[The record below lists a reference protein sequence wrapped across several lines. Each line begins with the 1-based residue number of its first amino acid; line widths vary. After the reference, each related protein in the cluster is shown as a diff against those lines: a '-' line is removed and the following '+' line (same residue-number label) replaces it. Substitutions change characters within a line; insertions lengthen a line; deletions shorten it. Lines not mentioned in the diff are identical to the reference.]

1 MRENV
6 TVRAQPRYPPYIGML
21 KDIEWAEW
29 RQVNMYVRVCTVQ
42 WYIRR
47 VIVSHVRCSSLL
59 HTGQPCLDFAR
70 TIAVLN
76 AAQLLV

>member
-1 MRENV
+1 MLEAERH
-6 TVRAQPRYPPYIGML
+6 RMGGM
-21 KDIEWAEW
+21 EEGE
-29 RQVNMYVRVCTVQ
+29 YVCTVQ

-76 AAQLLV
+76 TEQLLV